1 MDTSCCSLSVSG
13 LFQHSSNKGNRPC
26 CKLPFNHDIALA
38 SFTGISCDKASFCRT
53 HIITALPVTRT
64 YRPSQTHKK
73 ILLQEPLVSGI
84 SSLLHEY
91 DINLKCSHEMPE
103 ASNVGVWVYHL

>member
-73 ILLQEPLVSGI
+73 ILLQEPLIFFLYEGQGFINCVQGQFQVFFSVSKA
-84 SSLLHEY
+84 
-91 DINLKCSHEMPE
+91 DIGMM
-103 ASNVGVWVYHL
+103 VG

>member
-73 ILLQEPLVSGI
+73 ILLQEPLLILHILLSAHKRSFPPLYGLNDSKSGLI
-84 SSLLHEY
+84 S
-91 DINLKCSHEMPE
+91 
-103 ASNVGVWVYHL
+103 

>member
-73 ILLQEPLVSGI
+73 ILLQEPLVLVCGWSRASVGIIDSSSGEWY
-84 SSLLHEY
+84 SS
-91 DINLKCSHEMPE
+91 
-103 ASNVGVWVYHL
+103 